1 MGRQAFPFRSIA
13 LTALALTTLTGCVSL
28 GLGGGSGTA
37 DAGAGA
43 GAAVAPAAGLNLLE
57 PLGGGLV
64 GRIEGAR
71 IGRADRIAALQSEY
85 RALEFTPPGDIVSWQ
100 ARNGGLTGQ
109 VVPSQ
114 PYRVGSQDCR
124 QYTHTISAEAA
135 SAPIV
140 VRGTACR
147 NPDGSW
153 SLLS

>member
-1 MGRQAFPFRSIA
+1 MGRQASPFRAIA
-13 LTALALTTLTGCVSL
+13 LTGLALTTLTGCVSL
-28 GLGGGSGTA
+28 GLGGGGGTP

-43 GAAVAPAAGLNLLE
+43 ATAATPAAGLSLLE
-57 PLGGGLV
+57 PLDGGLI
-64 GRIEGAR
+64 GRTETPR

-85 RALEFTPPGDIVSWQ
+85 RALEFTPPGDIVNWQ
-100 ARNGGLTGQ
+100 GRSGDLTGQ

-124 QYTHTISAEAA
+124 QYTHTINVPDA
-135 SAPIV
+135 SAPLV